1 MLILDGFQLDSH
13 DWTLDANPIPG
24 IAGTFRDDD
33 QAIVPQD
40 LPTDDVRSCS
50 KLTSMHVR
58 PKRLLVCYSL
68 SFTHVSLLPDEMR
81 T

>member
-40 LPTDDVRSCS
+40 LPTDDVLSS
-50 KLTSMHVR
+50 KR
-58 PKRLLVCYSL
+58 NKIACKRNKIA
-68 SFTHVSLLPDEMR
+68 SFLQLAFSHTSLLLAHMS
-81 T
+81 